1 MKYSSKT
8 LVNIDELSKVE
19 EPFTLF
25 NFVVSAFTS
34 NSVLKVSMLRFLF
47 LSLPVSV
54 WVPYRQRE
62 EHAGGCLV
70 W

>member
-34 NSVLKVSMLRFLF
+34 NSALKVSKLRFLF

-62 EHAGGCLV
+62 EHVGGCLV